1 MTLLFVTR
9 SLLVTSQGPGLRGLL
24 VRGGFCLNSRRNGS
38 VGHLWMETF
47 SIFLCVSLC
56 ACVFYAPVSS
66 NQKRGRRS
74 LRERGTSSDSF
85 FFFFR
90 VSFYKT
96 VRPSFHAP
104 SSSCSLWGVFLSY
117 RDDSRSG
124 CLRGS
129 NVCRNSL
136 EYGRDLIFSKYPNRS
151 YILEKSNKEEPSFEQ
166 ILPLLFL
173 LRFLLRRYIETAF

>member
-1 MTLLFVTR
+1 MDGNIFYLSLRVFV
-9 SLLVTSQGPGLRGLL
+9 
-24 VRGGFCLNSRRNGS
+24 
-38 VGHLWMETF
+38 
-47 SIFLCVSLC
+47 CVCFLC
-56 ACVFYAPVSS
+56 ACLLEPEKGKKIFE
-66 NQKRGRRS
+66 
-74 LRERGTSSDSF
+74 RERNF

-151 YILEKSNKEEPSFEQ
+151 YILEKSNKEEPSFSRTNSSSSLSSTFPSTT
-166 ILPLLFL
+166 I
-173 LRFLLRRYIETAF
+173 Y